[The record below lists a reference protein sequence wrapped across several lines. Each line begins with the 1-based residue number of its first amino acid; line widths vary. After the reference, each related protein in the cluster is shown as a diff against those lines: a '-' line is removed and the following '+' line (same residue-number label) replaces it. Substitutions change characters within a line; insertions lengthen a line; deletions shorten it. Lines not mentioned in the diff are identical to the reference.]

1 MINATEIR
9 KGMVLKVD
17 GDLYMVLDCQHHT
30 PGNLRAMMQVE
41 MRSIKRGSK
50 TAKRFRSTDS
60 IEDAFVEVKMYEYLY
75 KEGTDFIFMNLENY
89 EQFPISAEIIGDA
102 APYMML
108 NNQYRLTFCDGKAV
122 GIELPSSVVM
132 TVVETEPGSKGD
144 TRTNVFKPAKTE
156 TGLIVKV
163 PLFLKQG
170 EKIKIDTRTGE
181 FLERS
186 ND

>member
-9 KGMVLKVD
+9 KGMVLKVE
-17 GDLYMVLDCQHHT
+17 GDMFVVLECQHHT

-41 MRSIKRGSK
+41 MRSIKRGTK
-50 TAKRFRSTDS
+50 TSKRFRSTDA
-60 IEDAFVEVKMYEYLY
+60 IEDAFVEVKPYEYLY
-75 KEGTDFIFMNLENY
+75 KEGDDYIFMNVENY
-89 EQFPISAEIIGDA
+89 EQVPIFKEVIGDA

-108 NNQYRLTFCDGKAV
+108 NSQYRITYCDGQAV
-122 GIELPSSVVM
+122 SIELPSSVVM
-132 TVVETEPGSKGD
+132 TVVETEPGAKGD

-170 EKIKIDTRTGE
+170 EKIKIDTRTGL